1 MRKGVQKIY
10 SELVETYELV
20 NHVLTLGLD
29 VFWRKK
35 AAQQAIKFGGNFYL
49 DVCSGTGEMAQYLS
63 KLAENQARIVSV
75 DFSYPML
82 TKAKEKKHPSNLFFL
97 LGDAKTLP
105 FQAETF
111 DLVIISFATR
121 NLSQRKKI
129 LTSHLKEFHR
139 IIKPGGCFINLE
151 TSQPQINIIQKIFH
165 AYIKVSVKP
174 LGSLLSGSKSGY
186 RYLSHTIPRF
196 YSAKE
201 FTEILK
207 ETGFSHVTHRRLL
220 LGVSAIHT
228 AIK

>member
-10 SELVETYELV
+10 SEVVETYELV

-29 VFWRKK
+29 IFWRKK
-35 AAQQAIKFGGNFYL
+35 AAQQAIKFGGNFHL
-49 DVCSGTGEMAQYLS
+49 DVCSGTGEMAQHLS
-63 KLAENQARIVSV
+63 KLAENQTQIVSV

-82 TKAKEKKHPSNLFFL
+82 SKAKEKKHSSNLFFL

-121 NLSQRKKI
+121 NLCQRKEI

-151 TSQPQINIIQKIFH
+151 TSQPQIKIIQKIFH

-174 LGSLLSGSKSGY
+174 LGSLLSGSNSGY
-186 RYLSHTIPRF
+186 RYLSYTIPRF
-196 YSAKE
+196 FPAKE

-207 ETGFSHVTHRRLL
+207 ETGFSQVTHQSLL